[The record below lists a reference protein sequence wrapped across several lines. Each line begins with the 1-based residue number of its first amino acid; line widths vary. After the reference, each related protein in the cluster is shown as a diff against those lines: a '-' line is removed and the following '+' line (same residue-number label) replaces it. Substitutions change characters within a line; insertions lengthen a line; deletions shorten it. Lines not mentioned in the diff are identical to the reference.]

1 MIGEHTNNVIK
12 KITREKEERI
22 LSESRL
28 IRKEVRS
35 KFIVVLRKTYSL
47 SEFILNTLNFL

>member
-1 MIGEHTNNVIK
+1 MIGEHTNNVIE